1 MEQNIMGS
9 KTLLI
14 VESPAK
20 ANTLKQYLGKDF
32 QVLASYGHIR
42 DLIKRS
48 GAIDIDDNYAC
59 SYETLSQS
67 TKHIQDIKK
76 ALKTVDRMLIA
87 TDPDREGEAIAWHL
101 NEILKKGSALK
112 NKEVHRIVFY
122 QITKKAVLEAIE
134 KCREID
140 MNLVNAQQARRVLD
154 YLVGFNLS
162 PLLWRKIR
170 PGLSAGRVQ
179 SPALRMIV
187 ERENEIDAFNPEEY
201 WSIVAQCTE
210 ENIDFSA
217 KLTHFKDDKI
227 GPKDIKNEKMS
238 ATITTELLESAKS
251 KLTVS
256 NIETKNKNRNP
267 QAPFTTSTLQQEA
280 SSRIRF
286 GASKTMRTAQELY
299 EGIQLKDGKT
309 GLITYM
315 RTDSVNLASEAIDDI
330 RNLITQYYSADDV
343 PEKPRM
349 YKTKSKNAQ
358 EAHEAIRPTDA
369 FKTPES
375 IKPYLTPDQF
385 KLYELIW
392 RRAIA
397 SQMNSAILAQTRI
410 DLTCDNGQ
418 FRASGTIVIKPH
430 FLKVYEDISEE
441 STSPEQAQLPKLK
454 KGSSINLLDIVQKQH
469 FTEPPPRYSE
479 ASLVK
484 ALEEHGIGRPST
496 FTSIISTLLKREYV
510 ELEKRRFHPT
520 EIGKVVSKFLCNYFN
535 KCIDYGFTAQLEDQ
549 LDEISRGETDWIP
562 IVDKYWKPLD
572 KDIKLTQENVKRS
585 DVTQEII
592 EESCPECKK
601 PLCNKL
607 GKASRFIGCTGFPD
621 CRYTRSLETDNSD
634 EGPQKPDIKID
645 HNCPKCDAELQVKNG
660 RFGPFIG
667 CSSYPKCKHIENIAN
682 PNENNTSCPK
692 CQDGQLQQ
700 RRTRKGKPFWGCNSY
715 PTCQYA
721 LWNEPVEKECT
732 ACQWPIMMNKASK
745 KAGQYHECPECKAKE
760 PIEDDTT
767 DS

>member
-1 MEQNIMGS
+1 MGL
-9 KTLLI
+9 KTLVI
-14 VESPAK
+14 VESAVK
-20 ANTLKQYLGKDF
+20 SNTIKQYLGKDF

-48 GAIDIDDNYAC
+48 GAINIEDNYAC
-59 SYETLSQS
+59 DYETLAQS
-67 TKHIQDIKK
+67 AKHIQNIKK

-101 NEILKKGSALK
+101 KEILKKGSALK

-122 QITKKAVLEAIE
+122 QVTKKAVLEAIE
-134 KCREID
+134 KHRDID

-179 SPALRMIV
+179 SPALKMIV
-187 ERENEIDAFNPEEY
+187 EREGEIEAFEPQEY
-201 WSIVAQCTE
+201 WSITAQCTE
-210 ENIDFSA
+210 KGIDFTS
-217 KLTHFKDDKI
+217 KLTHFNDEKI
-227 GPKDIKNEKMS
+227 GPKDINHEKR
-238 ATITTELLESAKS
+238 ALTITQSVLKEANS

-256 NIETKNKNRNP
+256 SIETKNKNRNP

-299 EGIQLKDGKT
+299 EGIQLSDGKT

-315 RTDSVNLASEAIDDI
+315 RTDSVNLATEAIDDI
-330 RNLITQYYSADDV
+330 RNLISKHYSTEDLPAT
-343 PEKPRM
+343 PRT

-358 EAHEAIRPTDA
+358 EAHEAIRPADA

-375 IKPYLTPDQF
+375 IKPYLSPDQF

-392 RRAIA
+392 RRTIA
-397 SQMNSAILAQTRI
+397 SQMNSAILAQTRV
-410 DLTCDNGQ
+410 DLTCPNGQ
-418 FRASGTIVIKPH
+418 FRSSGTIVIKPH
-430 FLKVYEDISEE
+430 FLKVYEDIKDEN
-441 STSPEQAQLPKLK
+441 TAPEQAQLPALTQ
-454 KGSSINLLDIVQKQH
+454 GSKIDLQDIIPKQH
-469 FTEPPPRYSE
+469 FTEPPPRFSE
-479 ASLVK
+479 ASLIK
-484 ALEEHGIGRPST
+484 TLEEYGIGRPST

-535 KCIDYGFTAQLEDQ
+535 NCIDYGFTAQLEDQ
-549 LDEISRGETDWIP
+549 LDEISRGETEWVP
-562 IVDKYWKPLD
+562 VVDKYWKPLD
-572 KDIKLTQENVKRS
+572 KDIQSTQENVKRS

-592 EESCPECKK
+592 DEKCPDCGKD
-601 PLCNKL
+601 LCNKL

-621 CRYTRSLETDNSD
+621 CRYTRSLDNNNDTDES
-634 EGPQKPDIKID
+634 KKTDITID
-645 HNCPKCDAELQVKNG
+645 HNCPKCESSLEIKTG

-667 CSSYPKCKHIENIAN
+667 CSSYPKCKHIENIVSSSD
-682 PNENNTSCPK
+682 NNTSCPK
-692 CQDGQLQQ
+692 CSSGQLQQ
-700 RRTRKGKPFWGCNSY
+700 RRTRKGKPFWGCNTY
-715 PTCQYA
+715 PSCQYA
-721 LWNEPVEKECT
+721 LWNEPAEKACPECK
-732 ACQWPIMMNKASK
+732 WPIMMCKENKKSGAF
-745 KAGQYHECPECKAKE
+745 HECPECKAQEK
-760 PIEDDTT
+760 ITDDSQ
-767 DS
+767 DN